1 MSKGSLKNFRSRQ
14 QIKDNQINYLLCD
27 LEKNLEEYKFTLE
40 TKEKQLLGARKIL
53 R

>member
-14 QIKDNQINYLLCD
+14 QIKDNQINYLLRD